1 MAPLE
6 RVGPTRQIIGTTC
19 PGAGVTGLFDARLI
33 NCMGGQKRQEMAQEP
48 RHDFQVKQLSLLIP
62 FPQVVPHHLSSFSI
76 PTRPHPLVKHFA

>member
-1 MAPLE
+1 MIQLSKLSIKLNGKRYNKIPSSNGDQAVAPLE

-48 RHDFQVKQLSLLIP
+48 RHDFQVKQLYY
-62 FPQVVPHHLSSFSI
+62 
-76 PTRPHPLVKHFA
+76 